1 MENRIIEII
10 EEISG
15 YKELKE
21 NKDIDLLEN
30 EIIDSLGFIELISY
44 LEDEFDIEI
53 QPTQINPNTWRYVES
68 IKKIVKELME
78 R

>member
-1 MENRIIEII
+1 MENKIIEII

-15 YKELKE
+15 YKDLKN

-30 EIIDSLGFIELISY
+30 EIIDSLGFIELISS

-53 QPTQINPNTWRYVES
+53 QPTQVQPDTWRHVEN
-68 IKKIVKELME
+68 IKRMVENFKK
-78 R
+78 

>member
-1 MENRIIEII
+1 MENKIIEII

-15 YKELKE
+15 YKDLNA

-30 EIIDSLGFIELISY
+30 EIIDSLGFIELISC

-53 QPTQINPNTWRYVES
+53 QPTQVNPDTWRCVEN
-68 IKKIVKELME
+68 IKRMVEELKK
-78 R
+78 